1 MREIILFIL
10 DRGTF
15 LAGFVNGV
23 TDGGQRGESNP
34 W

>member
-15 LAGFVNGV
+15 LAGFVNRP
-23 TDGGQRGESNP
+23 TQWRN
-34 W
+34 